1 MARYN
6 VRGPD
11 GTVHVVEGPDGA
23 SPADIEAFA
32 ASSIP
37 KAAAAPKDTMAAPDP
52 SAGGSTLNLAGFD
65 TGIKT
70 PQWLDRGLSG
80 AGMSVANTGRGIGQ
94 MLGIVPQS
102 EVEDAKARDKP
113 LADSTAGQVGN
124 VAGTVAQMAVPLS
137 ALGKAAPVVAA
148 ATKARPFATAAVTG
162 GAFGATQPVS
172 SENVLGLDYGRLGNT
187 VSDAATSLLGQ
198 GVASGVGRLAKGAS
212 DLIAPE
218 VKALYDKAVAA
229 GIPVSAAQL
238 SDSTFVKTLQSAL
251 SKLPFSGAKTAQA
264 QQQGAFNT
272 AVSRTFGENSP
283 RVDNELYAMAKDRI
297 GGSFNDLSARN
308 SLNVTP
314 TLANDLGSV
323 SSAATKFGTSDTART
338 VGNAI
343 DEIMSK
349 ADPVTGK
356 IPGAAYQSFDSAMGK
371 LTRGGDEKAHY
382 IGQVRDAVRAAMDD
396 SISPTDQAAW
406 QTARSQYAALK
417 TVRDLVAKD
426 TGAGDISPAALMGR
440 VTANN
445 AGKERMAMGNGGDLG
460 DLAQIGKRFLRD
472 PIPDS
477 GTAQRN
483 MLYSMLMGG
492 GSAGASMLGATP
504 TQIGLSLGSA
514 AVGTGIGSIGS
525 RLLNSNAAARYAV
538 NGAGPMANRLAYL
551 ARPAPYLLPAALN
564 ASE

>member
-23 SPADIEAFA
+23 SPSDIEAFA

-80 AGMSVANTGRGIGQ
+80 AGKSVADTINGIKQLTGNRSQADIDEQ
-94 MLGIVPQS
+94 KRL
-102 EVEDAKARDKP
+102 DKP
-113 LADSTAGQVGN
+113 LMDTGAGVTGN
-124 VAGTVAQMAVPLS
+124 VAGAVAQL
-137 ALGKAAPVVAA
+137 ALPMSIAGKVAPVINA
-148 ATKARPFATAAVTG
+148 ATKASPFATAAATG
-162 GAFGATQPVS
+162 GLFGATQPVATGDS
-172 SENVLGLDYGRLGNT
+172 RTGNALR
-187 VSDAATSLLGQ
+187 DAAGGIVGQ
-198 GVASGVGRLAKGAS
+198 GIASGVGRLANGAS

-218 VKALYDKAVAA
+218 VKALYDKAAA
-229 GIPVSAAQL
+229 MGIPVSAAQL
-238 SDSTFVKTLQSAL
+238 GDSTFVKTLQSTLA
-251 SKLPFSGAKTAQA
+251 KLPFSGARAAQA
-264 QQQGAFNT
+264 EQQGAFNS
-272 AVSRTFGENSP
+272 AVSRTTGENTP
-283 RVDNELYAMAKDRI
+283 KVDSEMYAQAKQRI
-297 GGSFNDLSARN
+297 GASFNDLSARN

-323 SSAATKFGTSDTART
+323 SSDATKFGTSDTART

-343 DEIMSK
+343 DDIMSK

-406 QTARSQYAALK
+406 QTARSQYASLK
-417 TVRDLVAKD
+417 TIRDLIAKGD
-426 TGAGDISPAALMGR
+426 GSGDISPAALMGR
-440 VTANN
+440 VTANG

-525 RLLNSNAAARYAV
+525 RMLNSNALARYAA
-538 NGAGPMANRLAYL
+538 NGAGPAANALAVG
-551 ARPAPYLLPAALN
+551 ARPAPLLLPAYLN
-564 ASE
+564 AR